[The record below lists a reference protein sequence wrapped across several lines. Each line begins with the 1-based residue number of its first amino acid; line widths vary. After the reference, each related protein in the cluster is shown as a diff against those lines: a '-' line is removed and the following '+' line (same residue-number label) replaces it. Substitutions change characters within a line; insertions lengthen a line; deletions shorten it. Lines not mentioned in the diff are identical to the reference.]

1 MSKEFRMDPANAAG
15 AMERII
21 EGLTEPQQMALVA
34 ALRGA
39 TEGAE
44 VTVSAN
50 ERTIGS
56 LLKGPAPLIREDA
69 SRRVLTGLGLDVA
82 HYLKANRDFNLP
94 DLGSL
99 VSGLPK
105 AEER

>member
-1 MSKEFRMDPANAAG
+1 MDPANAAG

-34 ALRGA
+34 SLRA
-39 TEGAE
+39 AKEGAE

-56 LLKGPAPLIREDA
+56 LLKGDAPLIREADGR
-69 SRRVLTGLGLDVA
+69 RRVLTGLGLDVA
-82 HYLKANRDFNLP
+82 RYLKETRSFNLP

-105 AEER
+105 VDGK